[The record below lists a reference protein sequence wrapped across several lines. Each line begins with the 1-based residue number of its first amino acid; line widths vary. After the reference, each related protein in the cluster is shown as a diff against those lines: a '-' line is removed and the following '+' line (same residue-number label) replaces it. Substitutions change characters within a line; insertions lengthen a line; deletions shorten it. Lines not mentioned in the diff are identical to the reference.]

1 MVRLKPQ
8 QADHSGNKAQIVR
21 IVLPPTLAIVFFS
34 AAIFCVFLP
43 ALESS
48 IVAKKREMLREL
60 VQTAWNTLDIYHQM
74 TKSGELTREQAQVS
88 AIRHLRGQRYG
99 PENKDYFW
107 ILNKQPRM
115 IMHPYLT
122 TLENKEMSDYR
133 DAEGKQVI
141 AEMVAVVRAAG
152 EGYVDYLWQ
161 WKDDPG
167 RIGKKLSYVKEFE
180 PWQWIVG
187 TGVYLDELEI
197 EITALRWKLLK
208 ISLMILGF
216 VTVLL
221 VYVIHRGLKNE
232 AERMQALEKIRSSE
246 EHLRSVMTAVPD
258 PVVVYDIQGRVT
270 YLNLAFTRV
279 FGWSLSEV
287 EGRRI
292 DFVPEAH
299 ASETLARVEETIKK
313 GYCTGFETQRYT
325 KEGLLIDVSISSARY
340 RDETG
345 EPLGIIINL
354 HDVSEF
360 KRTRKELEKHQAHLE
375 EMVAVRTSA
384 LEKSLSEI
392 KTLSGLLPICAACK
406 KIRDD
411 KGYWNQLEK
420 YIHEHS
426 EAQFSHSI
434 CPECA
439 KQLYS
444 DLDK

>member
-1 MVRLKPQ
+1 M
-8 QADHSGNKAQIVR
+8 
-21 IVLPPTLAIVFFS
+21 
-34 AAIFCVFLP
+34 
-43 ALESS
+43 
-48 IVAKKREMLREL
+48 
-60 VQTAWNTLDIYHQM
+60 
-74 TKSGELTREQAQVS
+74 
-88 AIRHLRGQRYG
+88 
-99 PENKDYFW
+99 
-107 ILNKQPRM
+107 
-115 IMHPYLT
+115 
-122 TLENKEMSDYR
+122 
-133 DAEGKQVI
+133 
-141 AEMVAVVRAAG
+141 
-152 EGYVDYLWQ
+152 
-161 WKDDPG
+161 
-167 RIGKKLSYVKEFE
+167 SYVKEFE

-197 EITALRWKLLK
+197 ELTALRWKLLK

-279 FGWSLSEV
+279 FGWTLSEV

-375 EMVAVRTSA
+375 EMVAVRTTA

-420 YIHEHS
+420 YIYEHS